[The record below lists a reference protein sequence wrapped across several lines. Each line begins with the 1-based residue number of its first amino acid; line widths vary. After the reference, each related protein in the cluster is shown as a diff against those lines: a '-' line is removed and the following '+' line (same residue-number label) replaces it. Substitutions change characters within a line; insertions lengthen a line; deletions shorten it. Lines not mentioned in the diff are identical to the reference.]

1 LLLILLMRMNNLN
14 FKQRLRIVFSLVFST
29 IILGVSGL
37 IYDYLNTSEK
47 VIHLELANRLEQ
59 SVTSLSFHALNYA
72 DGERTAIVDINNDIN
87 DFDGYFSVLKQGG
100 EVTFSNTATQVEPFT
115 DAKSL
120 DILSQL
126 EAEWIGYKE
135 NLFKITNSRPEKID
149 INAQKYIV
157 NNVGKIR
164 NITSALSDHYYSLI
178 QQYDSRH
185 LKYLLTL
192 LVVLLSIFAV
202 NLYAIFSFVIQP
214 LHQISSLSQR
224 IAEGELVKY
233 SKEIKNNEI
242 GTVFKGLNAISEGL
256 EKITLFADKV
266 GKGDFNAQLEARSE
280 KDVLGYALLA
290 MRDNLKKAN
299 EEEQQRKWTN
309 EGLAKF
315 VSILRLDNQDLK
327 DLGDKII
334 SNLVKYL
341 NANQGG
347 IFLYNEAKQSLDLL
361 ACYAYERKRYI
372 ENSIPAGDGLLG
384 QAFLEKDIIYL
395 KEIPNGYVSITS
407 GLGEATPSYLL
418 IIPLK
423 INDYTYGVIE
433 IASFEDFQ
441 DYQREFLEK
450 VAENIASTIAT
461 AKINE
466 RTAQLLRESQ
476 EQSEMLRAQE
486 EEMRQ
491 NVEELIATQEQMKRK
506 QEEIEFVNNRLK
518 TNEAI
523 LKKSVEKTK
532 KQGEELQMVNKV
544 LAQRQEEMQ
553 QKLKELE
560 NAKAEI
566 EKLKEE
572 EQKRTKLLV
581 EQQKKLMAKIME
593 DFKHKEKMLKEQ
605 LAQKEQEIA
614 ALRNKN

>member
-1 LLLILLMRMNNLN
+1 
-14 FKQRLRIVFSLVFST
+14 
-29 IILGVSGL
+29 
-37 IYDYLNTSEK
+37 
-47 VIHLELANRLEQ
+47 
-59 SVTSLSFHALNYA
+59 
-72 DGERTAIVDINNDIN
+72 
-87 DFDGYFSVLKQGG
+87 
-100 EVTFSNTATQVEPFT
+100 
-115 DAKSL
+115 
-120 DILSQL
+120 
-126 EAEWIGYKE
+126 
-135 NLFKITNSRPEKID
+135 
-149 INAQKYIV
+149 
-157 NNVGKIR
+157 
-164 NITSALSDHYYSLI
+164 
-178 QQYDSRH
+178 
-185 LKYLLTL
+185 
-192 LVVLLSIFAV
+192 
-202 NLYAIFSFVIQP
+202 
-214 LHQISSLSQR
+214 
-224 IAEGELVKY
+224 
-233 SKEIKNNEI
+233 
-242 GTVFKGLNAISEGL
+242 
-256 EKITLFADKV
+256 
-266 GKGDFNAQLEARSE
+266 
-280 KDVLGYALLA
+280 

>member
-1 LLLILLMRMNNLN
+1 MNNLT
-14 FKQRLRIVFSLVFST
+14 FKQRLRIIFSLVFTT
-29 IILGVSGL
+29 IVFGVSGL
-37 IYDYLNTSEK
+37 IYDYLQTSEK
-47 VIHLELANRLEQ
+47 IIQLELANQLEQ
-59 SVTSLSFHALNYA
+59 SVASLSFHALNYA
-72 DGERTAIVDINNDIN
+72 DGERTAIVDINNDIS
-87 DFDGYFSVLKQGG
+87 DFDSYFNVLKQGG
-100 EVTFSNTATQVEPFT
+100 NITFRNTEAQVEPFS

-135 NLFKITNSRPEKID
+135 NLLKITNSRPDRID
-149 INAQKYIV
+149 LNAQKYIV
-157 NNVGKIR
+157 NNVGKVKAII
-164 NITSALSDHYYSLI
+164 NNLSDHYYQLI
-178 QQYDSRH
+178 QQYDNRH

-192 LVVLLSIFAV
+192 LVVLLSIFAI
-202 NLYAIFSFVIQP
+202 NLYAIFNFLIQP

-224 IAEGELVKY
+224 IAAGELVKY
-233 SKEIKNNEI
+233 TKKIQNNEI
-242 GTVFKGLNAISEGL
+242 GTVFRGLNEISEGL
-256 EKITLFADKV
+256 EKITSFADKV
-266 GKGDFNAQLEARSE
+266 GKSDFNAHLEVRSE

-299 EEEQQRKWTN
+299 DEEQKRKWTN

-347 IFLYNEAKQSLDLL
+347 IFLYNEAKDTLDLL

-372 ENSIPAGDGLLG
+372 ENSVPVGDGLLG

-395 KEIPNGYVSITS
+395 KEVPDGYVSITS
-407 GLGEATPSYLL
+407 GLGEATPSHLL

-423 INDYTYGVIE
+423 IKDTAYGVIE

-441 DYQREFLEK
+441 DYQKEFLEK
-450 VAENIASTIAT
+450 TAENIASTIAT

-466 RTAQLLRESQ
+466 KTTRLLRESQ

-506 QEEIEFVNNRLK
+506 QEEVEFANQKLK

-523 LKKSVEKTK
+523 LKKSMEKAK
-532 KQGEELQMVNKV
+532 KQGEELQMVNRV

-553 QKLKELE
+553 QQMKELE
-560 NAKAEI
+560 KAKAEI

-581 EQQKKLMAKIME
+581 EQQKKLMVKFME
-593 DFKHKEKMLKEQ
+593 DFKNKERNLKEQ
-605 LAQKEQEIA
+605 LAQKEKEIEE
-614 ALRNKN
+614 LKSKN